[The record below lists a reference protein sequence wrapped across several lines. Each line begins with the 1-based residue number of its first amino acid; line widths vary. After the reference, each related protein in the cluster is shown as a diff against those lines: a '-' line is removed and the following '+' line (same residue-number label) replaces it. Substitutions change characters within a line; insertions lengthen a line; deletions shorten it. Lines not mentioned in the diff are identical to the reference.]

1 MNETEV
7 LVITPAGVFFH
18 GSVRSVTIRGAEG
31 YLGIYYDHAPLVT
44 PVVPG
49 RLSLKPA
56 DGEIREA
63 SVSDGLLEV
72 MPDRVKILVD
82 YASWIK
88 GNTYP

>member
-1 MNETEV
+1 M
-7 LVITPAGVFFH
+7 
-18 GSVRSVTIRGAEG
+18 
-31 YLGIYYDHAPLVT
+31 T

-63 SVSDGLLEV
+63 SVTDGLLEV